1 MLRSDHEPRRRATL
15 PTLNLANIANRED
28 ESVAIGT
35 ALGSP
40 PDSGMGG
47 MGPDLFLGVPESEIG
62 LAVTSTPKSE
72 KRRSRSTNDLRQT
85 MMQQTPARKRSEE
98 IKFWRESFAGTALL
112 HPNTPPQKPEDV
124 DRLDLPFDNES
135 VTPLPARS
143 ESVPAIMTGRGST
156 VPSEGRASSALFGPS
171 RPVTAGAERTDDL
184 ERRVAH
190 LETSLQEFQF
200 SLERLTINSRSRTNT
215 LSPAPRPQVRRQHT
229 PSILVDTLQ
238 NPSWR
243 PASLDEVSEDLR
255 YEDAGEVVE
264 REWGSSGTQ
273 TPLEVAARRSRTAG
287 ESTSD
292 SGMFTAL
299 FNMFTDERASR
310 LRLENQVQS
319 LQREVSTMAT
329 RLERGSWNSYSAVPL
344 PPRTPEQS
352 ERGDS
357 SHGAYRIASRFSGTD
372 SVAESEIYGLAN
384 SRNTHRS
391 DLGLVEEVR
400 TPFEVYRTPMEE
412 ANQYSFRENG
422 DNEMF

>member
-1 MLRSDHEPRRRATL
+1 M
-15 PTLNLANIANRED
+15 NIANIVNRQD
-28 ESVAIGT
+28 DSVAIGT

-47 MGPDLFLGVPESEIG
+47 MGPDLFLDVPESEIG
-62 LAVTSTPKSE
+62 LALTSTPKAE

-85 MMQQTPARKRSEE
+85 MMQQPSARKRSEE

-112 HPNTPPQKPEDV
+112 HPNTPPQQPEDI
-124 DRLDLPFDNES
+124 DRQDLQFDHES
-135 VTPLPARS
+135 VTPLPVRS

-156 VPSEGRASSALFGPS
+156 PHSEGRASSALFGPS

-215 LSPAPRPQVRRQHT
+215 LSPAPRPQQVRRQHT
-229 PSILVDTLQ
+229 PSILVDTLR

-243 PASLDEVSEDLR
+243 PASLDQFPEDLR

-264 REWGSSGTQ
+264 REWGSNGTQ
-273 TPLEVAARRSRTAG
+273 SPFEAAARRPGTTG

-292 SGMFTAL
+292 TGMFTAL
-299 FNMFTDERASR
+299 FNMFTDERALR
-310 LRLENQVQS
+310 RRLENQVQS

-344 PPRTPEQS
+344 PPRTPEES

-357 SHGAYRIASRFSGTD
+357 SHGAFRIVSRFSGTD
-372 SVAESEIYGLAN
+372 SLAESEIYGLAN

-391 DLGLVEEVR
+391 DLGLVEDVR
-400 TPFEVYRTPMEE
+400 TPFEVYGTPMEE
-412 ANQYSFRENG
+412 PNQDSLRENG
-422 DNEMF
+422 AIEMF